1 MSKIFAKHMAAIKE
15 AETFIANN
23 IGLDTV
29 SLLVEYG
36 KVKRKNGK
44 DAGRRA
50 SAYDLASETTTP
62 IGFEKT
68 YLIDLGGYVKHHNE
82 VGIAIEETLHGWK
95 VMLPSGLYTEVNE
108 KDLTAISA
116 EEFVEA
122 VKPHRFVHPIKTK

>member
-1 MSKIFAKHMAAIKE
+1 MSKIFAKHMEAIKE

-36 KVKRKNGK
+36 RSKYVTGRDSGFRKILFKTVNEK
-44 DAGRRA
+44 EDPLKPQR
-50 SAYDLASETTTP
+50 
-62 IGFEKT
+62 IFEIT
-68 YLIDLGGYVKHHNE
+68 EGGYVKHHNE

-108 KDLTAISA
+108 KDLTAISSA
-116 EEFVEA
+116 EFVEA
-122 VKPHRFVHPIKTK
+122 VKPSRFVTQFEK

>member
-1 MSKIFAKHMAAIKE
+1 MSKIFAKHMEAIKE

-36 KVKRKNGK
+36 KLKRSNGRQS
-44 DAGRRA
+44 GYRSVEHR
-50 SAYDLASETTTP
+50 LASEREDP
-62 IGFEKT
+62 IKFEKT

-108 KDLTAISA
+108 KDLTAISSA
-116 EEFVEA
+116 EFVEA
-122 VKPHRFVHPIKTK
+122 VKPSRFVTQFEK